1 MTRGQTP
8 EARGPQASSLQKG
21 ARTENCKKK
30 RQKNISQMRELLKTS
45 EKKPSQLEI
54 SSLREKGS
62 RIMTVK
68 MIQDLGGKKQKTGGK
83 DRYIK

>member
-1 MTRGQTP
+1 
-8 EARGPQASSLQKG
+8 
-21 ARTENCKKK
+21 
-30 RQKNISQMRELLKTS
+30 MRELLKTP

-54 SSLREKGS
+54 SSLCEKGF

-68 MIQDLGGKKQKTGGK
+68 MIRDLGGKNQKTGGK